1 MTATKITTKG
11 RGRQRVDY
19 SEAEQLLRQG
29 KTQAEV
35 AEQFGV
41 SQSAIAVGISRG
53 RIKYEYVEQP
63 KGRAMPW
70 TVKEEHQQR
79 YLARML
85 RAYHR
90 REQGLTNAPPLERML
105 VTFLRSMAEADAV
118 VHYDPELEEGFIRV
132 KRRPGVD
139 DHPLIRRDDLDDD
152 GKPIRR

>member
-1 MTATKITTKG
+1 MTSTKTTPKK
-11 RGRQRVDY
+11 GRQRIDY

-29 KTQAEV
+29 KTQEDV
-35 AEQFGV
+35 AETFGV
-41 SQSAIAVGISRG
+41 SQSAVAVAISRG
-53 RIKYEYVEQP
+53 RIKFDYPTQA
-63 KGRAMPW
+63 KGKAMPW
-70 TVKEEHQQR
+70 TIREEHQQR

-105 VTFLRSMAEADAV
+105 VTFLRSMEESDAV
-118 VHYDPELEEGFIRV
+118 IHYDPELEEGFVRV